1 MLLSISTSYPVAP
14 SASFH
19 VNVMLFS
26 VETALTVKGVAG
38 SVQTLIVLLH
48 SPVPPAFLPLTLY
61 V

>member
-14 SASFH
+14 SALFH
-19 VNVMLFS
+19 VNTMLFS
-26 VETALTVKGVAG
+26 VETAFTANGVAG
-38 SVQTLIVLLH
+38 SVHTLMVLLH